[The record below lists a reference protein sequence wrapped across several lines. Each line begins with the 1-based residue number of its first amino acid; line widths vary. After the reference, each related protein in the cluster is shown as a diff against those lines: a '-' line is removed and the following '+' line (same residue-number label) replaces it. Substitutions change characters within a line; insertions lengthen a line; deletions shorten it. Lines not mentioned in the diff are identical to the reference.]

1 MMRPAINHLLVLALV
16 CCGMAGSAQVAHG
29 SIAEDSGNISSQITG
44 ITPNNFSSRLNFSYE
59 EIDRHALSAPASAR
73 ATVESL
79 AAYLIE
85 PAKNDR
91 EKARAIFRWIAANID
106 YNVQVFFRG
115 GSGPTAAAD
124 VLKSGKSVCY
134 GYSDLYLALAKEAGL
149 EAAMVSGY
157 GKGYGYQPGD
167 NFSGPSNH
175 AWNAVLINGSWY
187 LIDSTWGA
195 GYVSG
200 EGRYVRHFD
209 DHYFM
214 TPPTQ
219 FIYDHLPEEERWQL
233 LDCPISEEQFEGLP
247 NLESDFFSLGLS
259 AAGLPQGVVEAARRA
274 NISIQAPEGV
284 LMTAGLEY
292 AGAAAGRPDL
302 DRRTFCQRRDGKYE
316 ILAEFP
322 EAGRYILKAYARKR
336 SDPGEYNSV
345 MELGVNATT
354 ADEGGLG
361 FPLAYSAFTEA
372 GAYLYSPM
380 QGRLTVGES
389 YWFRIFVPGAQD
401 VAVVSGEQWTHLS
414 SRGGVFE
421 GNATVAEGETGVY
434 AKIGGTEW
442 DGMAGYL
449 SE

>member
-1 MMRPAINHLLVLALV
+1 MRPSIYFLLVFMLV
-16 CCGMAGSAQVAHG
+16 YCGMAGTAQEEFG
-29 SIAEDSGNISSQITG
+29 STTEDSSNISSQLEG
-44 ITPNNFSSRLNFSYE
+44 IAPNNFSSRLNLSYE

-115 GSGPTAAAD
+115 GPGPTAAAD

-134 GYSDLYLALAKEAGL
+134 GYSDLFLALAKEAGL

-200 EGRYVRHFD
+200 EGKFVRHFD

-219 FIYDHLPEEERWQL
+219 FIYDHFPEEERWQL

-247 NLESDFFSLGLS
+247 CLESDFFSLGLS
-259 AAGLPQGVVEAARRA
+259 AAGLPQGVIEAGGRA
-274 NISIQAPEGV
+274 NISIQAPEDV

-389 YWFRIFVPGAQD
+389 YWFRIFVPGAQE
-401 VAVVSGEQWTHLS
+401 VAVVSGETWSRLA
-414 SRGGVFE
+414 SRGEVFE
-421 GNATVAEGETGVY
+421 GNATVAKGETGVY
-434 AKIGGTEW
+434 AKIGGAEW
-442 DGMAGYL
+442 DGMVRYQL
-449 SE
+449 T